1 MKDRKFER
9 SVGHGCLLALG
20 SREMGM
26 SCVEL
31 VVGAQPCLHL
41 RCWLALSPGHLLES
55 PESRKPQAR
64 KCLQKV
70 GL

>member
-1 MKDRKFER
+1 MKGRKFER

-31 VVGAQPCLHL
+31 VVGAQPCLH
-41 RCWLALSPGHLLES
+41 RRSWLALSPGCLLES
-55 PESRKPQAR
+55 PESRKPQVR
-64 KCLQKV
+64 QCLQKV